1 MIYNCLLFSPC
12 PICGDKISGFHYGIF
27 SCESCKGFFKRTVQ
41 NHKNYVCLHGSACL
55 ITIATRKKCPACRFD
70 KCLNMGMKLEAIRVD
85 RTRGG
90 RSTYP
95 FTYTIPPSNI
105 QPPQGNQH
113 TGMSNVVDNK
123 VKQEERPCRSPPQE
137 MARLIPPLLQVSYI
151 VQK

>member
-1 MIYNCLLFSPC
+1 MYIYFFFSPC

-95 FTYTIPPSNI
+95 FTYTIPPSNM
-105 QPPQGNQH
+105 QPQH
-113 TGMSNVVDNK
+113 SGQHSGMSANSVDNK
-123 VKQEERPCRSPPQE
+123 VKQEERACRSPPQE
-137 MARLIPPLLQVSYI
+137 TARLIPQLLQVCN
-151 VQK
+151 V